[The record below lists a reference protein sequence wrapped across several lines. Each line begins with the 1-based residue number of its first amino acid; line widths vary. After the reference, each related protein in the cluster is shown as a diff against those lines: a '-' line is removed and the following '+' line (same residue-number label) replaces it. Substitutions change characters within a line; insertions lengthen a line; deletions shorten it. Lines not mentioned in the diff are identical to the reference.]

1 MWSAANDIITLGIET
16 SSFELRLLKAELQ
29 YSWCN
34 MTEIKLLPY
43 EWRLDKERD
52 LQDILA
58 TLALNR
64 PSALFIPWGK
74 IYLLPDTLKVMGF
87 PGGTSGKELICQC
100 RRQKSGSIPG
110 LGSFPG
116 GGHSNP
122 F

>member
-64 PSALFIPWGK
+64 PSALFMPWG
-74 IYLLPDTLKVMGF
+74 
-87 PGGTSGKELICQC
+87 
-100 RRQKSGSIPG
+100 
-110 LGSFPG
+110 
-116 GGHSNP
+116 
-122 F
+122 